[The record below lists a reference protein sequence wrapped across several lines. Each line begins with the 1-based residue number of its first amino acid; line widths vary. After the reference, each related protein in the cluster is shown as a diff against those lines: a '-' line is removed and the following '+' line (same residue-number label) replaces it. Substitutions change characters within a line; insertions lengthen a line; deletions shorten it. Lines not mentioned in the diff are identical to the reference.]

1 MRGNFFLALVIEGK
15 LLLLAPLER
24 KGRYLTMSIFA
35 FPVLSFTANGKKVSS
50 SPRESLMSR
59 KAW

>member
-1 MRGNFFLALVIEGK
+1 VRGNFFLALVIEGK
-15 LLLLAPLER
+15 LLAPLER

-50 SPRESLMSR
+50 SLRESLMSR